1 MFYLCLSP
9 MNEFE
14 LEEIRDSQKT
24 ATIDCET
31 RESAFHSV
39 SEILGLTRTDLT
51 SFFRQFD
58 LWDYVEKHGYGEEG
72 PGNLLLKILLM
83 QTKCNW
89 GFSHTAWF
97 HMTRCLPTEEF
108 RDGLKTYSGIID
120 HIWELLFKINPS
132 DTTRSDWNKLRM
144 SMESDMSSNL
154 GIYHDCRTRSD
165 EQEGPYGILVCELRT
180 EGVLKQDHYLEEAPE
195 IVSHIC
201 EKDRNLLEAFKK
213 VTKPCIIKF
222 ETTDNE
228 LYLLSTALLYVY
240 ESQLSEPQFGN
251 FHNADYRGKG
261 ITIHPD
267 QIKKIMILS
276 ITD

>member
-1 MFYLCLSP
+1 

-14 LEEIRDSQKT
+14 FEEMRNFKKK
-24 ATIDCET
+24 ATLDCET
-31 RESAFHSV
+31 PESALLSV
-39 SEILGLTRTDLT
+39 AEILGLNHTDLT
-51 SFFRQFD
+51 NFFRQFD

-72 PGNLLLKILLM
+72 PGNLLLKTLLM
-83 QTKCNW
+83 QINCNW

-108 RDGLKTYSGIID
+108 KDGLKPYSGSND
-120 HIWELLFKINPS
+120 YFWELLFQINPS
-132 DTTRSDWNKLRM
+132 DITRSEWNRRRM

-154 GIYHDCRTRSD
+154 GIYHNCRTRSD

-201 EKDRNLLEAFKK
+201 GKDRDLLEAFKK

-222 ETTDNE
+222 ETTNNE

-267 QIKKIMILS
+267 QIKKIMFLS